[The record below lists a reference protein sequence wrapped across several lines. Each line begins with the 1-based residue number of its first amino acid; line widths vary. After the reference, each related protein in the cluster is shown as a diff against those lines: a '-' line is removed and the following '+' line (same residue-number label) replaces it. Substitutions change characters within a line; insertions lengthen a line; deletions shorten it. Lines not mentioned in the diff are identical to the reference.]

1 VSDSVT
7 WLGHAT
13 VVVDLDGTRL
23 VTDPVLSR
31 RVFHLRRD
39 APAQLP
45 GSVDGVLVSHLHY
58 DHLDLRSLVRLGR
71 GLPVVVPR
79 GGARALRG
87 FGRPVEVEPGDAVEV
102 GSLRVEAVEAKH
114 GGGAGP
120 LRPRAGAVGFVVR
133 GSRSI
138 YFAGDTDLFDGMAAL
153 APLDVALLPVGGWG
167 PRLPP
172 GHLDAR
178 NAARALALLRPA
190 IAVPIHWGTYRVAW
204 SRPAGGAPAAEF
216 ALAAAAEAPAVDV
229 RVLPVGGTLEL
240 R

>member
-39 APAQLP
+39 APAPRP

-58 DHLDLRSLVRLGR
+58 DHLDVRSLLGLGR

-87 FGRPVEVEPGDAVEV
+87 FGRAIEVEPGETVEV
-102 GSLRVEAVEAKH
+102 GTLRVEAVEAEH
-114 GGGAGP
+114 DGGAGP
-120 LRPRAGAVGFVVR
+120 LRPRVRAVGYVVR

-172 GHLDAR
+172 GHLDPG
-178 NAARALALLRPA
+178 NAARALALLRPS

-204 SRPAGGAPAAEF
+204 ARPAGGAPAEEF
-216 ALAAAAEAPAVDV
+216 ALAAAAAAPEVDV

-240 R
+240 G